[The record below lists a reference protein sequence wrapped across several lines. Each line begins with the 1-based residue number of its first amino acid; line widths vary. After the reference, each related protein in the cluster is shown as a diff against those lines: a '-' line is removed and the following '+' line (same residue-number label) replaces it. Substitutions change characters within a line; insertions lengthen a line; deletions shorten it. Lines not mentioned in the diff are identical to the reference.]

1 MCTFANEL
9 INKRFKHGTIKLH
22 KNIERT
28 GNFLLRKTFP
38 INENAFKF

>member
-22 KNIERT
+22 KNIKRA
-28 GNFLLRKTFP
+28 GNCLSGQTLP
-38 INENAFKF
+38 IYEDAFEF